1 MAVDNTD
8 ITRRI
13 RLTKGGVP
21 VSINSLHEM
30 LVYIYTMVNHRKE
43 VYATFSKTATGE
55 YAIAIDPDDDS
66 YFIIVINRNR
76 NRGRRGQVYAEI
88 AVQATADASYPNSL
102 KNDAKT
108 GIEITVLEP
117 SANPVG
123 LL

>member
-13 RLTKGGVP
+13 RLMKGGVP
-21 VSINSLHEM
+21 VSIPSLHEM
-30 LVYIYTMVNHRKE
+30 LVYIYTMKNHGKD
-43 VYATFSKTATGE
+43 VYATFSKTAIGE
-55 YAIAIDPDDDS
+55 FAIAIDPDDDS
-66 YFIIVINRNR
+66 YFVIVINRNR
-76 NRGRRGQVYAEI
+76 NRGRRGQVFLEV
-88 AVQATADASYPNSL
+88 AVQTTADASYPSSL

-108 GIEITVLEP
+108 GIEIAFLEP